1 MISSQHRQRRSMVAR
16 RLLALPLAA
25 FLGTAGVVLPAPV
38 SAQGGPPGFADLAEQ
53 QIKTVVNI
61 STTQTRGAG
70 GPGGPRSPG
79 GAPPGQGPRGP
90 GGPGG
95 PGAPGQ
101 GPGQGPGGQDLP
113 EFPPGSPFE
122 EFFRQF
128 REQQPTPRPVTALGS
143 GFIIDPSG
151 LVATNNHVVADADEI
166 QVTLHDDT
174 VLQAELVGSDPLTD
188 LALLR
193 VKTDKPLPAA
203 RFGNSN
209 ALRIGD
215 WVMAIGNPFGLGG
228 TVTTG
233 ILSARARDINQGP
246 YDEFLQTDA
255 SINRG
260 NSGGPLFNMA
270 GEVVGINTAIF
281 SPTGGSIGIGFAV
294 PSSLARPVFEQI
306 RDHGKPRRGWLG
318 VQIQAVTPE
327 IAESLQLREPK
338 GALVTTV
345 TPEGPAQQAGI
356 RQGDVILRFN
366 GQDVDAMRQL
376 PRLVAD
382 TPIGQKAEVVIQR
395 GGETRTLSVSVGDM
409 EQAQQAAGAMTESP
423 TPSIE
428 PQAPTTETL
437 GMTLAPLDATTR
449 ETFSIPE
456 TVEGVVVTESADDSP
471 AAGQGIAAGDV
482 IVEVGQEPV
491 DSPDDV
497 TSRIDQARQAGRKN
511 VLMLLSRQGELRFVP
526 LPLEG

>member
-1 MISSQHRQRRSMVAR
+1 MIPSQHRPRRSMVAR

-25 FLGTAGVVLPAPV
+25 FLGAAGLVLPGHA
-38 SAQGGPPGFADLAEQ
+38 SAQSGPPGF
-53 QIKTVVNI
+53 
-61 STTQTRGAG
+61 SRSRGAADQNG
-70 GPGGPRSPG
+70 RQYLDHADQGTRRSGRPQSTRRS
-79 GAPPGQGPRGP
+79 AA
-90 GGPGG
+90 G
-95 PGAPGQ
+95 PGAGPGPG

-128 REQQPTPRPVTALGS
+128 REQQPSPRPVTALGS
-143 GFIIDPSG
+143 GFIIDASG
-151 LVATNNHVVADADEI
+151 LVVTNNHVVADADEI

-174 VLQAELVGSDPLTD
+174 VLQAELVGTDPLTD

-203 RFGNSN
+203 RFGDSN

-345 TPEGPAQQAGI
+345 TPDGPAQQAGI

-409 EQAQQAAGAMTESP
+409 EQAQQAAGAMTEAP
-423 TPSIE
+423 TPGGE
-428 PQAPTTETL
+428 PQPPTTETL

-456 TVEGVVVTESADDSP
+456 TVEGVVVTEAAGDSP

>member
-1 MISSQHRQRRSMVAR
+1 
-16 RLLALPLAA
+16 
-25 FLGTAGVVLPAPV
+25 
-38 SAQGGPPGFADLAEQ
+38 
-53 QIKTVVNI
+53 
-61 STTQTRGAG
+61 
-70 GPGGPRSPG
+70 
-79 GAPPGQGPRGP
+79 
-90 GGPGG
+90 
-95 PGAPGQ
+95 
-101 GPGQGPGGQDLP
+101 
-113 EFPPGSPFE
+113 
-122 EFFRQF
+122 
-128 REQQPTPRPVTALGS
+128 
-143 GFIIDPSG
+143 
-151 LVATNNHVVADADEI
+151 
-166 QVTLHDDT
+166 
-174 VLQAELVGSDPLTD
+174 
-188 LALLR
+188 
-193 VKTDKPLPAA
+193 
-203 RFGNSN
+203 
-209 ALRIGD
+209 LRIGD

-294 PSSLARPVFEQI
+294 PSSLARPVLEQI

-345 TPEGPAQQAGI
+345 TPDGPAQQAGI

-395 GGETRTLSVSVGDM
+395 AGETRTLSVSVGDM
-409 EQAQQAAGAMTESP
+409 EQAQQSAAITEAP
-423 TPSIE
+423 TPSGE
-428 PQAPTTETL
+428 PQPPTTETL

-456 TVEGVVVTESADDSP
+456 TIEGVVVTEAAGDSP

>member
-1 MISSQHRQRRSMVAR
+1 MIPSQHRPRRSMVAR

-25 FLGTAGVVLPAPV
+25 FLGAAGLVLPGHA
-38 SAQGGPPGFADLAEQ
+38 SAQSGPPGFSDLAEQ

-61 STTQTRGAG
+61 STTQTKGTGA
-70 GPGGPRSPG
+70 PGGPRAPG
-79 GAPPGQGPRGP
+79 GAPPGQGPGP
-90 GGPGG
+90 GGPG
-95 PGAPGQ
+95 

-128 REQQPTPRPVTALGS
+128 REQQPSPRPVTALGS
-143 GFIIDPSG
+143 GFIIDASG
-151 LVATNNHVVADADEI
+151 LVVTNNHVVADADEI

-174 VLQAELVGSDPLTD
+174 ILQAELVGTDPLTD

-203 RFGNSN
+203 RFGDSN

-294 PSSLARPVFEQI
+294 PSSLARPVIEQI

-345 TPEGPAQQAGI
+345 TPDGPAQQAGI

-382 TPIGQKAEVVIQR
+382 TPIGRTAEVVIQR

-409 EQAQQAAGAMTESP
+409 EQAQQAAITETP
-423 TPSIE
+423 TPGGE
-428 PQAPTTETL
+428 PQPPTTETL

-456 TVEGVVVTESADDSP
+456 TIEGVVVTEAANDSP

>member
-1 MISSQHRQRRSMVAR
+1 MIPSQHRPRRSMVAR

-25 FLGTAGVVLPAPV
+25 FLGAAGLVLPGHV
-38 SAQGGPPGFADLAEQ
+38 SAQSGPPGFADLAEQ

-70 GPGGPRSPG
+70 GPGGPGGPRAPG
-79 GAPPGQGPRGP
+79 GATAGP
-90 GGPGG
+90 GRRAGPG
-95 PGAPGQ
+95 

-174 VLQAELVGSDPLTD
+174 VLQAELVGADPLTD

-294 PSSLARPVFEQI
+294 PSSLPARCSSRSATMASP
-306 RDHGKPRRGWLG
+306 G
-318 VQIQAVTPE
+318 
-327 IAESLQLREPK
+327 
-338 GALVTTV
+338 
-345 TPEGPAQQAGI
+345 
-356 RQGDVILRFN
+356 
-366 GQDVDAMRQL
+366 
-376 PRLVAD
+376 
-382 TPIGQKAEVVIQR
+382 
-395 GGETRTLSVSVGDM
+395 
-409 EQAQQAAGAMTESP
+409 AAG
-423 TPSIE
+423 
-428 PQAPTTETL
+428 
-437 GMTLAPLDATTR
+437 
-449 ETFSIPE
+449 
-456 TVEGVVVTESADDSP
+456 SA
-471 AAGQGIAAGDV
+471 
-482 IVEVGQEPV
+482 
-491 DSPDDV
+491 
-497 TSRIDQARQAGRKN
+497 SR
-511 VLMLLSRQGELRFVP
+511 SRR
-526 LPLEG
+526 

>member
-1 MISSQHRQRRSMVAR
+1 MREASGKANGPRAPYFVGGPLMIPSQHRPRRSRVAR
-16 RLLALPLAA
+16 GLLALPLAA
-25 FLGTAGVVLPAPV
+25 FLGAAGLVLPGHGL
-38 SAQGGPPGFADLAEQ
+38 AQGGPPGFADLAEQ

-61 STTQTRGAG
+61 STTQTRGPG
-70 GPGGPRSPG
+70 GPGGPRAPG
-79 GAPPGQGPRGP
+79 GTPPGQRPGP
-90 GGPGG
+90 GPQ
-95 PGAPGQ
+95 PRP

-128 REQQPTPRPVTALGS
+128 REQQPSPRPVTALGS

-151 LVATNNHVVADADEI
+151 LVATNTHVVADADEI
-166 QVTLHDDT
+166 QVTLPDDT
-174 VLQAELVGSDPLTD
+174 VLQAELVGADPLTD

-203 RFGNSN
+203 RFGDSN

-281 SPTGGSIGIGFAV
+281 SPSGGSIGIGFAV

-306 RDHGKPRRGWLG
+306 RDHGKPKRGWLG
-318 VQIQAVTPE
+318 VQIQGVTPE
-327 IAESLQLREPK
+327 IAESLQLPEPK

-345 TPEGPAQQAGI
+345 TPDGPAQQAGI

-409 EQAQQAAGAMTESP
+409 DQAQQAAAAAVTE
-423 TPSIE
+423 
-428 PQAPTTETL
+428 APTHGGQAQPPATE
-437 GMTLAPLDATTR
+437 
-449 ETFSIPE
+449 
-456 TVEGVVVTESADDSP
+456 
-471 AAGQGIAAGDV
+471 
-482 IVEVGQEPV
+482 
-491 DSPDDV
+491 
-497 TSRIDQARQAGRKN
+497 
-511 VLMLLSRQGELRFVP
+511 
-526 LPLEG
+526 

>member
-1 MISSQHRQRRSMVAR
+1 MIPSHHRQHRAGVGR
-16 RLLALPLAA
+16 RLLALPLAVFIGA
-25 FLGTAGVVLPAPV
+25 AGLGSPVPA
-38 SAQGGPPGFADLAEQ
+38 SAQSGPPGFADLAEE

-61 STTQTRGAG
+61 STTQTRGQG
-70 GPGGPRSPG
+70 GPTLP
-79 GAPPGQGPRGP
+79 GAPPGRGPGQGPGPGGPRGP

-95 PGAPGQ
+95 P
-101 GPGQGPGGQDLP
+101 DVP

-128 REQQPTPRPVTALGS
+128 REQQPSPRPVTALGS
-143 GFIIDPSG
+143 GFIIDSSG
-151 LVATNNHVVADADEI
+151 LVVTNNHVVADADQI

-174 VLQAELVGSDPLTD
+174 VLDAELVGNDPLTD

-193 VKTDKPLPAA
+193 IKTDKPLPAA
-203 RFGNSN
+203 RWGDSN
-209 ALRIGD
+209 KMRIGD

-270 GEVVGINTAIF
+270 GEVIGINTAIF

-294 PSSLARPVFEQI
+294 PSSLASPVLDQI

-318 VQIQAVTPE
+318 VQIQGVTPE
-327 IAESLQLREPK
+327 IAESLQLPEPR

-345 TPEGPAQQAGI
+345 TGGGPAEKAGI
-356 RQGDVILRFN
+356 KQGDVILKFN

-382 TPIGQKAEVVIQR
+382 TPIGQQADVVIQR
-395 GGETRTLSVSVGDM
+395 AGENQTIKVTVGDM
-409 EQAQQAAGAMTESP
+409 DAAQQAAATTNEP
-423 TPSIE
+423 TTGGDGGN
-428 PQAPTTETL
+428 APETTETL
-437 GMTLAPLDATTR
+437 GMTLAPLDATVR
-449 ETFSIPE
+449 QAFSIPD
-456 TVEGVVVTESADDSP
+456 TVEGVVVTDSAQDSP
-471 AAGQGIAAGDV
+471 AAGQGIAPGDV

-491 DSPDDV
+491 KSPDDV
-497 TSRIDQARQAGRKN
+497 TSRIDKAREAGRKN
-511 VLMLLSRQGELRFVP
+511 VLMLLSRGGELRFVP